1 MRSKY
6 SVLAVAVDHCSIQC
20 YEVAK
25 TPRPTPATHKN
36 KDRKGKAK
44 GKENEKEQQQSA
56 RTMLYDY
63 HDGSVH
69 DIALRTHFERGYEEF
84 KVGCTYRRVQGVLLS
99 YLQLLHGTFSSIM
112 SSLGQQALELQL
124 ERFFTVWAWKW
135 DTEDDDFATHLGTGT
150 DLARCM

>member
-6 SVLAVAVDHCSIQC
+6 SVVAVAVDHCSIQC

-25 TPRPTPATHKN
+25 TPRHTPATHKN

-56 RTMLYDY
+56 RAMLYDY

-84 KVGCTYRRVQGVLLS
+84 KVGCTYRRIRCFTKLS
-99 YLQLLHGTFSSIM
+99 LALAWHLQLHHV
-112 SSLGQQALELQL
+112 E
-124 ERFFTVWAWKW
+124 
-135 DTEDDDFATHLGTGT
+135 LGTT
-150 DLARCM
+150 SP